1 MLKNCMKKWFIL
13 AAVISSVV
21 IGTLSAQ
28 QSIEGVLH
36 KFDQAISQ
44 SPIPKAQVSIGF
56 ISYAETDTSGTVV
69 PWMQSEI
76 KKAAA
81 KMRHIDV
88 IQSKMLPPQEQTGI
102 ATRGAS
108 FGKQRRGGQKDQKY
122 ILTGKYYE
130 NNTAGVVEL
139 TLELSST
146 GGKLLASET
155 AVIPMM
161 DISNRNLTLY
171 PENLAQAEAIKKEFT
186 QAAAEVQNTEAVDID
201 KIDIPESKQKN
212 VSGNADT
219 PQKNASG
226 IIAAPS
232 GRKTGTIDITAVM
245 LDSENNLVDIL
256 YPGNTVKF
264 TITTGKDAYI
274 AIMGIDAHG
283 DQYWLPVQNNFLRAD
298 TPRTF
303 PDGDVDY
310 QVVDG
315 VFGSE
320 HLFIYAAST
329 PDGLPKPV
337 GEGTYQPNTVLNATR
352 GMTAVAKQ
360 KKLETGVFVIP
371 YTVMKK

>member
-1 MLKNCMKKWFIL
+1 MKKRFML
-13 AAVISSVV
+13 AAVISCVV
-21 IGTLSAQ
+21 ISVLSAQ
-28 QSIEGVLH
+28 QSIEGVLR
-36 KFDQAISQ
+36 KFDGAILQAA
-44 SPIPKAQVSIGF
+44 IPKAQVSIGF

-108 FGKQRRGGQKDQKY
+108 FGKHRTIAPKDRKY

-130 NNTAGVVEL
+130 NKTAGVVEL

-146 GGKLLASET
+146 SGKLLASET
-155 AVIPMM
+155 ASIPMKE
-161 DISNRNLTLY
+161 ISNRNLMLY
-171 PENLAQAEAIKKEFT
+171 PENLAQAEAIKEEFT
-186 QAAAEVQNTEAVDID
+186 QAAAEVQNAEPAAAN
-201 KIDIPESKQKN
+201 K
-212 VSGNADT
+212 T
-219 PQKNASG
+219 PKKAGS
-226 IIAAPS
+226 PS
-232 GRKTGTIDITAVM
+232 ATAKSGTIDITAVM

-256 YPGNTVKF
+256 YPGDTVKF
-264 TITTGKDAYI
+264 LVSTGTDAYI
-274 AIMGIDAHG
+274 AIMGIDAQG
-283 DQYWLPVQNNFLRAD
+283 NQYWLPVQNNFLKAD
-298 TPRTF
+298 MPRTF

-329 PDGLPKPV
+329 PDGLPKPT
-337 GEGTYQPNTVLNATR
+337 GDATYQPNTVLNATR
-352 GMTAVAKQ
+352 GMIAVAKQ
-360 KKLETGVFVIP
+360 KKLETGTFVIP

>member
-1 MLKNCMKKWFIL
+1 MKKRFML
-13 AAVISSVV
+13 AAVISCVV
-21 IGTLSAQ
+21 ISVLSAQ
-28 QSIEGVLH
+28 QSIEGVLR
-36 KFDQAISQ
+36 KFDGAISQ
-44 SPIPKAQVSIGF
+44 AAIPKAQVSIGF

-108 FGKQRRGGQKDQKY
+108 FGKHRTIAPKDRKY

-130 NNTAGVVEL
+130 NKTAGVVEL

-146 GGKLLASET
+146 SGKLLASET
-155 AVIPMM
+155 ASIPMTE
-161 DISNRNLTLY
+161 ISNRNLMLY
-171 PENLAQAEAIKKEFT
+171 PENLAQAEAIKEEFT
-186 QAAAEVQNTEAVDID
+186 QAAAEVQNAEPAAA
-201 KIDIPESKQKN
+201 KK
-212 VSGNADT
+212 T
-219 PQKNASG
+219 PQKAGS
-226 IIAAPS
+226 PS
-232 GRKTGTIDITAVM
+232 ATAKSGTIDITAVM

-256 YPGNTVKF
+256 YPGDTVKF
-264 TITTGKDAYI
+264 LVSTGTDAYI
-274 AIMGIDAHG
+274 AIMGIDAQG
-283 DQYWLPVQNNFLRAD
+283 NQYWLPVQNNFLKAD
-298 TPRTF
+298 MPRTF

-337 GEGTYQPNTVLNATR
+337 GEGAYQPNTVLNATR
-352 GMTAVAKQ
+352 GMIAVAKQ
-360 KKLETGVFVIP
+360 KKLETGTFVIP